1 MYIKNTRD
9 SSTKK
14 ESVCVREI
22 RYRFGVFLLLLLLLW
37 VWIMDIGAESSSPS
51 SPSPETG
58 VVGGGVVID
67 FPVSDKVSF
76 SSPRRIPKNLQKRL
90 LEAKTPTTS
99 SVEEIE
105 AKLRHAHLRRQVLY
119 YYYNSTLSVSF
130 QRERRLIINFFNWN
144 SKTNFL
150 LKIVLIIIIFSSFDW
165 LP

>member
-1 MYIKNTRD
+1 
-9 SSTKK
+9 
-14 ESVCVREI
+14 
-22 RYRFGVFLLLLLLLW
+22 
-37 VWIMDIGAESSSPS
+37 MDIGAESSSLS

-119 YYYNSTLSVSF
+119 YYYYYYNSTLSVSF
-130 QRERRLIINFFNWN
+130 QRERRLIINFFN
-144 SKTNFL
+144 
-150 LKIVLIIIIFSSFDW
+150 
-165 LP
+165 

>member
-1 MYIKNTRD
+1 
-9 SSTKK
+9 
-14 ESVCVREI
+14 
-22 RYRFGVFLLLLLLLW
+22 
-37 VWIMDIGAESSSPS
+37 MDIGAESSSLS

-119 YYYNSTLSVSF
+119 YYYYYYYYNSTLSVSF
-130 QRERRLIINFFNWN
+130 QRERRLIINFFN
-144 SKTNFL
+144 
-150 LKIVLIIIIFSSFDW
+150 
-165 LP
+165 

>member
-1 MYIKNTRD
+1 
-9 SSTKK
+9 
-14 ESVCVREI
+14 
-22 RYRFGVFLLLLLLLW
+22 
-37 VWIMDIGAESSSPS
+37 MDIGAESSSPS
-51 SPSPETG
+51 SPSPPSPETG

-130 QRERRLIINFFNWN
+130 QRERRLIINFFN
-144 SKTNFL
+144 
-150 LKIVLIIIIFSSFDW
+150 
-165 LP
+165 